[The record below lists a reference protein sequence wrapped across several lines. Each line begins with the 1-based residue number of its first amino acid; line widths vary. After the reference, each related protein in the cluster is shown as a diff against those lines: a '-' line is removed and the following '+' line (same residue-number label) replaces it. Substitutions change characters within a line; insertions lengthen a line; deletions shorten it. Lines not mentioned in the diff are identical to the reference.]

1 MIGLEQ
7 LKLENNPPQLP
18 DIAPNNRKDDPAVD
32 QSSLLLAGDIGG
44 TKTILRLVEVF
55 DHTNFRTIYQA
66 KYPSGSYP
74 DLVPIVK
81 QFLATIPGYVPEVAC
96 FAIAGAV
103 VNNTSQLTNLNW
115 SLDGQRLELDLGL
128 KQVRLINDFAA
139 NCYGVLGLKPNE
151 LYTLQEGEPSQTAPM
166 AVIGA
171 GTGLGAGFLVP
182 QGDEYQ
188 IFASEGG
195 HADFSPRSTLELE
208 LLAYYHNKYQT
219 DHVSAERLVSG
230 RGIVDI
236 YHFLRQ
242 QKMYPESSQIAEALE
257 RTEDP
262 RVDSAAI
269 ISQAALSKRDRLC
282 EKTMEIFVEMYGIQ
296 AGNLAL
302 TLLPFGGLYITGGIA
317 TKVLPLLQDKRFID
331 AFKSKGRMSP
341 LLQQVPVHVILNPQV
356 GLLGSIMYGYANL

>member
-7 LKLENNPPQLP
+7 LKLENNPHQLP
-18 DIAPNNRKDDPAVD
+18 DIAPKNRQDDAVS

-55 DHTNFRTIYQA
+55 DHTNFRTIHQA

-115 SLDGQRLELDLGL
+115 SLDSQRLELELGL
-128 KQVRLINDFAA
+128 KKVRLINDFAA
-139 NCYGVLGLKPNE
+139 NCYGVLGLKPDE
-151 LYTLQEGEPSQTAPM
+151 LYTLQEGNPSQTAPI

-208 LLAYYHNKYQT
+208 LMAYYYDKYQT

-242 QKMYPESSQIAEALE
+242 QKMYSESSQVAEALE
-257 RTEDP
+257 RTENP

-302 TLLPFGGLYITGGIA
+302 TLLPFSGLYVTGGIA
-317 TKVLPLLQDKRFID
+317 TKVLPLLQDGRFID

-341 LLQQVPVHVILNPQV
+341 LLEQVPVHVILNPQV